1 MPLATTLVL
10 RKTLNLVKLFE
21 GFSERE
27 VADFLRIARRAD
39 VAVGEVVIQQGQR
52 GEDAYIVVVG
62 RLRVVKTQAGQ
73 EETLATIEPGD
84 TFGELAL
91 LDAGPRSA
99 SVVADTAA
107 VLLRFHRESLSLQ
120 PGILVKVLVNVGR
133 LMATRLRQMND
144 KVLGASLS
152 LSLRA
157 GDAAGDAVGG

>member
-21 GFSERE
+21 GFSEQE
-27 VADFLRIARRAD
+27 VADFMRIARRAD

-73 EETLATIEPGD
+73 EETLATIEAGD

-107 VLLRFHRESLSLQ
+107 VLLRRSESSTHAQYRSQ
-120 PGILVKVLVNVGR
+120 PKLYP
-133 LMATRLRQMND
+133 TW
-144 KVLGASLS
+144 
-152 LSLRA
+152 
-157 GDAAGDAVGG
+157 VGGIEKFPIPPFSR

>member
-21 GFSERE
+21 GFSEQE

-52 GEDAYIVVVG
+52 GEDAYIVV
-62 RLRVVKTQAGQ
+62 
-73 EETLATIEPGD
+73 
-84 TFGELAL
+84 
-91 LDAGPRSA
+91 
-99 SVVADTAA
+99 ADTAA

-120 PGILVKVLVNVGR
+120 PGILVKVLVNLGR

-152 LSLRA
+152 LPLRA
-157 GDAAGDAVGG
+157 GDAAGDALDG